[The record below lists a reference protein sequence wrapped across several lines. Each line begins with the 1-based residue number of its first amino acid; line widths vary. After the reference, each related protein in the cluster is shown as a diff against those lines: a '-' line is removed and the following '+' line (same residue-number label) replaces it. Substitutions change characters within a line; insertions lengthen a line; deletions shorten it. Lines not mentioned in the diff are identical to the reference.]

1 MKAPEIF
8 TESQICVI
16 KWAESQEEY
25 RNTQRRFK
33 VVNSN
38 DADRMITSAGHAAQ
52 IYFNDR
58 IIRPEYLLFAMVD
71 HPDRTGVA
79 FQVLGEFG
87 VDVGQ
92 FKTSLIEFIRN
103 LRVVQTSAN
112 EPQRWSEEMGRL
124 SKEAEGLAQRWV
136 NHNMGTGHYLHCLI
150 RSPELQKFWATTGL
164 NLRAVLVRIERLYM
178 PRHEDD
184 PQKSL

>member
-1 MKAPEIF
+1 LKAPEIF

-16 KWAESQEEY
+16 KWAESQEVH

-38 DADRMITSAGHAAQ
+38 DANRMFQSAGQAAQ
-52 IYFNDR
+52 IHFNDR

-103 LRVVQTSAN
+103 HKVVHASAN

-124 SKEAEGLAQRWV
+124 SKEAEGLAQSWA
-136 NHNMGTGHYLHCLI
+136 NHNVGTGHYLHCLT
-150 RSPELQKFWATTGL
+150 RSPELQRFWKTTGL
-164 NLRAVLVRIERLYM
+164 NLNAVRVRIERLYM
-178 PRHEDD
+178 PRSEGDA
-184 PQKSL
+184 QKSL